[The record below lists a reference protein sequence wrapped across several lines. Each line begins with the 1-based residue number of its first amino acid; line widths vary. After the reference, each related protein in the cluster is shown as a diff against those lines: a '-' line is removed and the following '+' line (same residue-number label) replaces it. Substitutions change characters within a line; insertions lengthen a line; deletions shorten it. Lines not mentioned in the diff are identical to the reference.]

1 MLEIKITIVLVFMH
15 QTLFKSLLEVIHFY
29 YGGGE
34 RGLRQ
39 VSKPL
44 EAKAQKTKNSVVV
57 PKFRRSED
65 QKL

>member
-1 MLEIKITIVLVFMH
+1 MEIKITIVLVFMH
-15 QTLFKSLLEVIHFY
+15 QTLFKSLLKSHSFLLW
-29 YGGGE
+29 GGE